1 VRKFFVT
8 ALLAAVAAVALSVA
22 PTAGATSSCVVTCV
36 PTSYVKF
43 EHYADIFGYVSGWN
57 GAMVIAHVRCTGG
70 VGSLVVTLTQTATQ
84 SSQGFDASGSATVPV
99 TCDNTDRRIPVAVVA
114 DLPPGYGFGCADVT
128 GILTLPSLAVVAG
141 SDTIEIVD

>member
-22 PTAGATSSCVVTCV
+22 PTAGATSCAVTCV
-36 PTSYVKF
+36 PTNTVSF
-43 EHYADIFGYVSGWN
+43 EHYADIFGFVSGWN
-57 GAMVIAHVRCTGG
+57 GAMVIVHVRCTGG
-70 VGSLVVTLTQTATQ
+70 TGSLVVSLTQTATQ
-84 SSQGFDASGSATVPV
+84 SSQGFDASGQATVPV

-114 DLPPGYGFGCADVT
+114 NDPPGYGFGCADVT
-128 GILTLPSLAVVAG
+128 AILMLPTTGIVGA